1 MDEDGPAIDL
11 QFSDTGNS
19 SPLLIYATSFGNIV
33 GWDLRQPF
41 NQLKLKNNEKI
52 TPAFKL
58 ENDLRDFAF
67 TKWLRLVNGPQRS
80 KISSYSFQLEENS
93 ATKEAKLDRR

>member
-33 GWDLRQPF
+33 GWDFRQPF
-41 NQLKLKNNEKI
+41 NQLKVKNNEKI

-58 ENDLRDFAF
+58 ENDLRDGILTSMAICPDQVRF
-67 TKWLRLVNGPQRS
+67 
-80 KISSYSFQLEENS
+80 ISIMVLMVYETIPDLI
-93 ATKEAKLDRR
+93 